1 MSLAKVFNLR
11 TSTKPNEKKQ
21 EIQNRND
28 FPQNTFSNAIN
39 SFINFTMNHT
49 RSVRKILF
57 PSLPIIVKYASL
69 ELPNKISRKS
79 LSNDFGIRSWPRT
92 AACLLPLFSV
102 TIFGSCPFKPTFH
115 RGFWLQSIPGPKV
128 HHVFYIVEDNS
139 LFLNRKVAFKT
150 YNLNELESLKRLPS
164 WITIVLI
171 WSKLRNLIRNKNVD
185 RNSIKRL
192 LIWIRLQITGISLIQ
207 LCAITHICNRA
218 KLNHSNTQ
226 TRGWN
231 WTFKLVTPIR
241 VN

>member
-1 MSLAKVFNLR
+1 MPRIGRVLAQNPTIRRRSVPNSFSSLCSRKTFSKNCR
-11 TSTKPNEKKQ
+11 PENCPWQKFSTSERLQSQTKKKQ

-102 TIFGSCPFKPTFH
+102 TIFGSRPFKPTFH

-164 WITIVLI
+164 
-171 WSKLRNLIRNKNVD
+171 
-185 RNSIKRL
+185 
-192 LIWIRLQITGISLIQ
+192 
-207 LCAITHICNRA
+207 
-218 KLNHSNTQ
+218 
-226 TRGWN
+226 
-231 WTFKLVTPIR
+231 
-241 VN
+241 